1 MPHAHALR
9 VRDFRYLWAAGAA
22 GGLGSS
28 MLVVAIPAH
37 VYAVTGS
44 VLATGVTLAFEHL
57 PSLLLGPVSGVL
69 ADRWDRRR
77 LMIATNL
84 AHALAISVVLL
95 ARTPETIWLVYVAVL
110 GQGVASVFFRPAA
123 RAQIPAVVGTGPSL
137 TSANAV
143 SAVTTGVVGL
153 AGPPLGGLL
162 FATSGVEAV
171 VAAAAAA
178 GLLSATSIA
187 RTSPVPATSSGTA
200 RNGPEGGAGVTGS
213 VGAAVREGLRVVRRA
228 PATRALLAAD
238 GVYLLANASLTAL
251 LIPFGVATFGGS
263 TEVGYLLS
271 ALGLGF
277 LLGAPVSRRLAD
289 RFAPRRV
296 IATAQALV
304 GVAFLLLFNST
315 SLPAALAAAVLLG
328 LPGVTV
334 LVAVQTYVQRATPG
348 HLLGRVTAVFLTVEA
363 AATMTGAFAG
373 PALSE
378 LSGLP
383 VALNAACAVTLL
395 SSLVTLCLLPA
406 SSRPPR

>member
-1 MPHAHALR
+1 MPQGHALR

-22 GGLGSS
+22 GGFGTS
-28 MLVVAIPAH
+28 MLVVAVPAH

-110 GQGVASVFFRPAA
+110 GQGAASVFFRPAV
-123 RAQIPAVVGTGPSL
+123 RAHIPATVGTGPAL

-178 GLLSATSIA
+178 GLLSATAIA
-187 RTSPVPATSSGTA
+187 RTSPGRTPPPA
-200 RNGPEGGAGVTGS
+200 PHP
-213 VGAAVREGLRVVRRA
+213 A
-228 PATRALLAAD
+228 PH
-238 GVYLLANASLTAL
+238 
-251 LIPFGVATFGGS
+251 P
-263 TEVGYLLS
+263 
-271 ALGLGF
+271 
-277 LLGAPVSRRLAD
+277 APSRR
-289 RFAPRRV
+289 
-296 IATAQALV
+296 
-304 GVAFLLLFNST
+304 
-315 SLPAALAAAVLLG
+315 
-328 LPGVTV
+328 
-334 LVAVQTYVQRATPG
+334 
-348 HLLGRVTAVFLTVEA
+348 
-363 AATMTGAFAG
+363 
-373 PALSE
+373 
-378 LSGLP
+378 
-383 VALNAACAVTLL
+383 
-395 SSLVTLCLLPA
+395 
-406 SSRPPR
+406 RP

>member
-84 AHALAISVVLL
+84 VHALAISVVLL

-123 RAQIPAVVGTGPSL
+123 RAQIPSVVGTGPTL

-187 RTSPVPATSSGTA
+187 RTSPVPATSSGTV

-213 VGAAVREGLRVVRRA
+213 VGAAVRRGCGWCGGRRRRGRCW
-228 PATRALLAAD
+228 PP
-238 GVYLLANASLTAL
+238 TACTCS
-251 LIPFGVATFGGS
+251 P
-263 TEVGYLLS
+263 
-271 ALGLGF
+271 
-277 LLGAPVSRRLAD
+277 
-289 RFAPRRV
+289 
-296 IATAQALV
+296 
-304 GVAFLLLFNST
+304 
-315 SLPAALAAAVLLG
+315 
-328 LPGVTV
+328 
-334 LVAVQTYVQRATPG
+334 TP
-348 HLLGRVTAVFLTVEA
+348 
-363 AATMTGAFAG
+363 
-373 PALSE
+373 P
-378 LSGLP
+378 
-383 VALNAACAVTLL
+383 
-395 SSLVTLCLLPA
+395 
-406 SSRPPR
+406 

>member
-9 VRDFRYLWAAGAA
+9 DRDFRHLWAAGAA
-22 GGLGSS
+22 GGLGSG
-28 MLVVAIPAH
+28 MLVVAVPAH

-84 AHALAISVVLL
+84 VHVLAVSVVLL
-95 ARTPETIWLVYVAVL
+95 ARTPETVWLVYVAVL
-110 GQGVASVFFRPAA
+110 GQGLASVFFRPAV
-123 RAQIPAVVGTGPSL
+123 RAHIPAVVGTGPAL
-137 TSANAV
+137 TSANTV

-162 FATSGVEAV
+162 FATSGVGAV

-178 GLLSATSIA
+178 GLLAALAIA
-187 RTSPVPATSSGTA
+187 RTSPRAVKEKPARSL
-200 RNGPEGGAGVTGS
+200 
-213 VGAAVREGLRVVRRA
+213 VGEGLRTVWRA

-238 GVYLLANASLTAL
+238 GVYLLANAALTAL
-251 LIPFGVATFGGS
+251 LIPFGVARLGGS
-263 TEVGYLLS
+263 AEVGYLLS

-277 LLGAPVSRRLAD
+277 LLGAPVSRRLVD

-296 IATAQALV
+296 ISVAQALV
-304 GVAFLLLFNST
+304 GAAFLLLFNST
-315 SLPAALAAAVLLG
+315 SLPAALAAAALLG

-334 LVAVQTYVQRATPG
+334 LVAIQTYVQRATPG

-395 SSLVTLCLLPA
+395 SSLVTLCLVPPP
-406 SSRPPR
+406 SRPVR